1 MVRTA
6 TMRPNTVLSERR
18 TGPAALIYLEKIR
31 LGTSYVDVVERIR
44 QVVQD
49 EALGNEKRRPVTI
62 TAGTG
67 ERSSGGIYYVSKVDL
82 MAGLRTSLE
91 LKGLEFGEGLTEWKE
106 FRKQMLGFG
115 GTAKDDL
122 VLAVALAAWGAKV
135 GRSTAR
141 NRTEYWWGR
150 RGCTEA
156 GCADYFSRSDFPSG
170 SGRKTRYRMSLSMFA
185 HKCGVRPAVMTTS
198 PETTCR
204 FAPPSIL
211 APV

>member
-1 MVRTA
+1 MAGNGEISYVQYRS
-6 TMRPNTVLSERR
+6 RPGEN
-18 TGPAALIYLEKIR
+18 TGPFDYRHRVAAGYCGANGHDAPLYRAERTPYRASRADLPGEDPAGDELCGR
-31 LGTSYVDVVERIR
+31 GGRIR

-49 EALGNEKRRPVTI
+49 EALGNEKRRPATI

-91 LKGLEFGEGLTEWKE
+91 LKGLEFGEGLTQWKE

-135 GRSTAR
+135 GAIYG
-141 NRTEYWWGR
+141 EK
-150 RGCTEA
+150 
-156 GCADYFSRSDFPSG
+156 SDG
-170 SGRKTRYRMSLSMFA
+170 
-185 HKCGVRPAVMTTS
+185 
-198 PETTCR
+198 
-204 FAPPSIL
+204 IL
-211 APV
+211 VG